1 MVAKKS
7 ADAECLNKQHVLN
20 DIMDVSGVA
29 PEKKSVVARRMI
41 AEVSEALKTQSAATV
56 MSQFV
61 DYQTEFPTLFATLL
75 RPDYPRGVLEMM
87 LSQLEAVESGKTT
100 QHDASVAVG
109 SVLVNQFVKPQIGP
123 ASQ

>member
-1 MVAKKS
+1 M
-7 ADAECLNKQHVLN
+7 LKQTICIERY
-20 DIMDVSGVA
+20 IMDVSGSA

-41 AEVSEALKTQSAATV
+41 AEVSEALKTQTAATV

-100 QHDASVAVG
+100 QHDASV
-109 SVLVNQFVKPQIGP
+109 LVNQFVKPQLSP